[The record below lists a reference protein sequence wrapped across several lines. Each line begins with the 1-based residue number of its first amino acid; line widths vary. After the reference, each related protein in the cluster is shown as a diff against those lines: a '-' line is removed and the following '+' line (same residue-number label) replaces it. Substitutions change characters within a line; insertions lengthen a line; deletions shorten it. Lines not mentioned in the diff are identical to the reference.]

1 MNAPNSPFPWLHWL
15 ETCPSTNR
23 WALDHLAD
31 LNHGD
36 VIFTQQQT
44 AGRGQQGR
52 VWHSP
57 PGVLTAS
64 VVLRGL
70 AVNQLPG
77 FSLIV
82 GLAVIEAVEALCPA
96 LSQQLQLKWPND
108 VMLHRQKLAGILCE
122 SVVRR
127 DAAVV
132 VGIGLNWQVDWA
144 GAAVNLERRA
154 TSLHQWTPAVP
165 TEMQLLEQLRQ
176 GLLNRL
182 EALNSPSS
190 AGLVSQLPAIRQ
202 RDFLRG
208 RVITVESAGGQFAGE
223 AGGLSDRGHLL
234 LQLPNGQVR
243 PFMSGHVIW

>member
-1 MNAPNSPFPWLHWL
+1 MNSSPFPWLHSL

-36 VIFTQQQT
+36 VVFTQQQT

-64 VVLRGL
+64 IVLQGL
-70 AVNQLPG
+70 AINQLPG
-77 FSLIV
+77 LSLIV
-82 GLAVIEAVEALCPA
+82 GLGVIEAVEALCPA
-96 LSQQLQLKWPND
+96 LAQQLQLKWPND

-127 DAAVV
+127 DAAVG
-132 VGIGLNWQVDWA
+132 VGIGLNWQVDWSA
-144 GAAVNLERRA
+144 AAVNLERQA
-154 TSLHQWTPAVP
+154 TSLHHWTQAIP
-165 TEMQLLEQLRQ
+165 TELQLLERLRQ
-176 GLLNRL
+176 GLLDRL
-182 EALNSPSS
+182 DRLNSPGS
-190 AGLVSQLPAIRQ
+190 AGLIGQLPAIRQ

-208 RVITVESAGGQFAGE
+208 RMITVELAGEQFAGE

-234 LQLPNGQVR
+234 LQQPNGQVR